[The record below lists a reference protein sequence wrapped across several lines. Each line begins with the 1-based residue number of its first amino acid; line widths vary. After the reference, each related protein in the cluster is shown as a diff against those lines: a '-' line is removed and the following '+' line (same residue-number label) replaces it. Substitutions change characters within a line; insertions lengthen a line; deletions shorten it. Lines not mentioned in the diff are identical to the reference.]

1 MAMSADIFQSTL
13 PIQGETMLFSGS
25 SELMLNFNP
34 LSLYRERPRMEEKRK
49 AEETFQSTLPIQGET
64 CMGSGGKTIILH
76 FNPLSLYRERRHL
89 IRHHKHSYSISIHSP
104 YTGRDGTSAYTAICL
119 SVISIHSPYTGRDC
133 SCCMCVRLCGHF
145 NPLSLYRERPP
156 PILLF

>member
-1 MAMSADIFQSTL
+1 MKLQKLRWNFNPLSLYRERQVRNKYGYVSRYISIHSPYTGRDDAILRQFGVDVKFQSTL
-13 PIQGETMLFSGS
+13 PIQGETMLFSGR

-104 YTGRDGTSAYTAICL
+104 YTGRDFSNT
-119 SVISIHSPYTGRDC
+119 
-133 SCCMCVRLCGHF
+133 
-145 NPLSLYRERPP
+145 
-156 PILLF
+156 